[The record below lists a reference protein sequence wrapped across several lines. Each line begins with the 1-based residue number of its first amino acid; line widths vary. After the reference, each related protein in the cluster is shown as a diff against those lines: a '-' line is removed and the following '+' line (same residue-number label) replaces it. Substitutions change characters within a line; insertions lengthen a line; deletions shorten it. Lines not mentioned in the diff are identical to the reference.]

1 MPCSIIEGARASLD
15 RLGLEYVDVLFAHR
29 PDATGMCAH
38 VLCATKHPN
47 TGHEQCQWKRLCG
60 RSTGLLRRAGYVA
73 ARLAAELGAKVAC
86 STPGILLGYLRMVRG
101 PN

>member
-1 MPCSIIEGARASLD
+1 MSCSIIEGARASLD

-38 VLCATKHPN
+38 ILCTNKHYN
-47 TGHEQCQWKRLCG
+47 TGFEQYPWKRSCG

-73 ARLAAELGAKVAC
+73 ARLAAELGAKVTC
-86 STPGILLGYLRMVRG
+86 LTPGILLGYFRVVRG